1 MLATMFSFF
10 TYLLH
15 LQSVSSLSNNHP
27 HNNAIKRISVSTWTR
42 PNHDLYVLHQTPET
56 PEHEHKYDTKYD
68 TKYDI
73 EHDQDALNKFNKNLD
88 KRDMHKEVKNMYMLL
103 KKLKMK
109 QDRMERDVENHT
121 NNHTNNHT
129 QVHDNTKHN

>member
-15 LQSVSSLSNNHP
+15 LQSLSSLSNNHP

-56 PEHEHKYDTKYD
+56 PETPEHEHKYDTKYD

-73 EHDQDALNKFNKNLD
+73 EHDQDVLNKFNKNLD

-121 NNHTNNHT
+121 NNHT

>member
-15 LQSVSSLSNNHP
+15 LQSLSSLSNNHP
-27 HNNAIKRISVSTWTR
+27 HNNAIKRISASTWTR
-42 PNHDLYVLHQTPET
+42 LN
-56 PEHEHKYDTKYD
+56 
-68 TKYDI
+68 
-73 EHDQDALNKFNKNLD
+73 HDQDVLNKFNKNLD

-121 NNHTNNHT
+121 DNHTNNHT

>member
-15 LQSVSSLSNNHP
+15 LQSLSSLSNNHP
-27 HNNAIKRISVSTWTR
+27 HNNAIKRISASTWTR
-42 PNHDLYVLHQTPET
+42 LNHDLYVLHQTPETPET

-73 EHDQDALNKFNKNLD
+73 EHDQDVLNKFNKNLD
-88 KRDMHKEVKNMYMLL
+88 KRDMHKELKNMYMLL
-103 KKLKMK
+103 KS
-109 QDRMERDVENHT
+109 
-121 NNHTNNHT
+121 
-129 QVHDNTKHN
+129 